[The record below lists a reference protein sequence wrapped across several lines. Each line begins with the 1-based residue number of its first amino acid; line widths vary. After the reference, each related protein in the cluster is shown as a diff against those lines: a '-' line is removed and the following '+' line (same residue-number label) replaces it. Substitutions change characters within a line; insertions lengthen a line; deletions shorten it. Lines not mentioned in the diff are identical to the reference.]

1 MPEFPAF
8 ESCCPPGLTTFFTQ
22 MLSLE
27 DNKKRKHQLKIE
39 IPENF
44 KIIQQHYHSL
54 LLLAAHRA
62 QTKVLQSRFLLANPE
77 TLISLL
83 DTSL

>member
-8 ESCCPPGLTTFFTQ
+8 ESCCPPGLTTFLTQ

-27 DNKKRKHQLKIE
+27 DNKKKKHQLKIE